1 MWFCSSCSPLTTWPP
16 EVCIREDHY
25 PAYRLDIYQDSEF
38 ATGYGYPKTAFER
51 QLDTDK
57 DIRYAFLDISSIQT
71 FGKSCTLH
79 NHSFSLLPSATSFQR
94 SVPWLRVCVWQWCT
108 RNGVQEW
115 TPTIA
120 WNKKISLGGNHE
132 SNKELWF
139 AGKTAVLPV
148 MTKRFYIFVQME
160 EGKSPKVA
168 QYFCTSM
175 TISYLLTTCRTARQ
189 IYRICRL
196 LCEQH

>member
-1 MWFCSSCSPLTTWPP
+1 
-16 EVCIREDHY
+16 VCIREDHY

-94 SVPWLRVCVWQWCT
+94 SVP
-108 RNGVQEW
+108 
-115 TPTIA
+115 
-120 WNKKISLGGNHE
+120 
-132 SNKELWF
+132 
-139 AGKTAVLPV
+139 
-148 MTKRFYIFVQME
+148 
-160 EGKSPKVA
+160 
-168 QYFCTSM
+168 
-175 TISYLLTTCRTARQ
+175 
-189 IYRICRL
+189 
-196 LCEQH
+196 